1 MFMNTK
7 CMALVVFGLLATTAC
22 KSDENVFGLLA
33 TTACKSD
40 ENTTSY
46 EVSDTAMAQPVIFT
60 VTGMS

>member
-7 CMALVVFGLLATTAC
+7 CMALV
-22 KSDENVFGLLA
+22 VFGLLA